1 MERESLEMDVVF
13 VGAGPANLSGALHLS
28 RLIAEHNSGIESGQR
43 EGKSLGE
50 TQIAVIEKGSAV
62 GAHCLSGAVMDP
74 RGLAELIPDFKEQ
87 GAPLEAE
94 VKEDF
99 FYYLTKGRAVR
110 SPINPPPLNNHG
122 YYIVSL
128 NRLTAWLGEKC
139 EEAGVNIFPEF
150 PGADLLFDENDRV
163 LGVRT
168 GDKGI
173 DKEGKQ
179 KPNFEAGVDL
189 LAKVTV
195 LGEGV
200 RGSLTKKLVRRLGLD
215 EGREPQ
221 VYSLGVKELWELPDD
236 RYPAGRVTHTLGFPS
251 DQWTYGGGWIYGMQN
266 RVLNIGYVTGLDYR
280 DPLIDP
286 HAEFQKYKTHPFI
299 AQLLAG
305 GKMIRYGA
313 KAIAAGGLHAMPRMY
328 SDGVLIVGDSAGFL
342 NAARLKG
349 IHSAIKSGMLAAET
363 IFEALVADN
372 FSAAQLGSFE
382 ARVKDSWITPELRRY
397 RNFHAGFRHG
407 RWLGMANAGLQ
418 YITGGRA
425 WGILDREHQEP
436 GHEAMQKLS
445 AYGYHG
451 NGAVA
456 PRYKELRFDKQITF
470 DKVTDVYHA
479 AVGHDEDQPAH
490 LHVLDTN
497 ICATRCAE
505 EYGNPCQRFCPA
517 AVYEMVEV
525 AGTHGVKSEPPAS
538 AGGSSGNPT
547 NRGPQAGSRL
557 GLADREGA
565 DAKPRR
571 QLQINF
577 SNCVHCKTCD
587 IMDPYQIINWVT
599 PEGGGGPDYV
609 GM

>member
-28 RLIAEHNSGIESGQR
+28 RLIAHHNAACESGAR

-50 TQIAVIEKGSAV
+50 IQIAVIEKGASV
-62 GAHCLSGAVMDP
+62 GAHILSGAVMDP
-74 RGLAELIPDFKEQ
+74 RGLAELIPDFVEQ
-87 GAPLEAE
+87 GAPLESP
-94 VKEDF
+94 VNDDQF
-99 FYYLTKGRAVR
+99 LYLTRNRAIR

-150 PGADLLFDENDRV
+150 PGADLLYDENDRV

-173 DKEGKQ
+173 DKEGKP
-179 KPNFEAGVDL
+179 KANFEPGIDL

-286 HAEFQKYKTHPFI
+286 HAEFQKYKTHPFV
-299 AQLLAG
+299 AKLLKG

-313 KAIAAGGLHAMPRMY
+313 KAIAAGGWNAMPRMY

-363 IFEALVADN
+363 IFEALLAED
-372 FSAAQLGSFE
+372 FSAVKLQPFE
-382 ARVKDSWITPELRRY
+382 ARVKESWIASELRRY

-425 WGILDREHQEP
+425 WGIFDRDHQEP
-436 GHEAMQKLS
+436 GHEAMRKLS
-445 AYGYHG
+445 SFSY
-451 NGAVA
+451 NGESP
-456 PRYKELRFDKQITF
+456 PRYKDLRFDKQLTF

-490 LHVLDTN
+490 LHVLDKN

-517 AVYEMVEV
+517 AVYEMVDV
-525 AGTHGVKSEPPAS
+525 AQAVSLRSAAFAS
-538 AGGSSGNPT
+538 AV
-547 NRGPQAGSRL
+547 
-557 GLADREGA
+557 
-565 DAKPRR
+565 PRR
-571 QLQINF
+571 QLQINL

>member
-13 VGAGPANLSGALHLS
+13 VGAGPANLAGAFHLA
-28 RLIAEHNSGIESGQR
+28 RLVKEHNEVRVGQGT
-43 EGKSLGE
+43 EKPLGE
-50 TQIAVIEKGSAV
+50 IQIAVIEKGSSI
-62 GAHCLSGAVMDP
+62 GAHILSGAVMDP
-74 RGLAELIPDFKEQ
+74 RGLAELIPDFVEQ
-87 GAPLEAE
+87 GAPLESP
-94 VKEDF
+94 VKEDQF
-99 FYYLTKGRAVR
+99 LYLTPKHAIR

-150 PGADLLFDENDRV
+150 PGAEMLYDADDRV
-163 LGVRT
+163 VGVRT

-173 DKEGKQ
+173 DKEGKR
-179 KPNFEAGVDL
+179 KANFEPGVDL

-200 RGSLTKKLVRRLGLD
+200 RGSLTKKLIQRLGLD

-266 RVLNIGYVTGLDYR
+266 RVLNLGYVTGLDYR

-286 HAEFQKYKTHPFI
+286 HSEFQRFKTHP
-299 AQLLAG
+299 LLAKLLDG

-313 KAIAAGGLHAMPRMY
+313 KAIAAGGWHAMPKMY
-328 SDGVLIVGDSAGFL
+328 ADGVLIVGDSAGFL

-363 IFEALVADN
+363 IFEALLSED
-372 FSAAQLGSFE
+372 FSASTLESYE
-382 ARVKDSWITPELRRY
+382 RRVKESWITPELRRY

-425 WGILDREHQEP
+425 WGILDRDHQEP
-436 GHEAMQKLS
+436 GHEALRKLS
-445 AYGYHG
+445 AYGYQG
-451 NGAVA
+451 DNAA
-456 PRYKELRFDKQITF
+456 QRYQDLRFDNKLTF
-470 DKVTDVYHA
+470 NKVTDVYHA
-479 AVGHDEDQPAH
+479 AVAHDEDQPVH

-517 AVYEMVEV
+517 AVYEMVEMSAPSAV
-525 AGTHGVKSEPPAS
+525 AGGH
-538 AGGSSGNPT
+538 SS
-547 NRGPQAGSRL
+547 
-557 GLADREGA
+557 
-565 DAKPRR
+565 RR

-599 PEGGGGPDYV
+599 PEGGGGPVYK

>member
-1 MERESLEMDVVF
+1 
-13 VGAGPANLSGALHLS
+13 
-28 RLIAEHNSGIESGQR
+28 
-43 EGKSLGE
+43 
-50 TQIAVIEKGSAV
+50 
-62 GAHCLSGAVMDP
+62 
-74 RGLAELIPDFKEQ
+74 
-87 GAPLEAE
+87 
-94 VKEDF
+94 
-99 FYYLTKGRAVR
+99 
-110 SPINPPPLNNHG
+110 
-122 YYIVSL
+122 
-128 NRLTAWLGEKC
+128 
-139 EEAGVNIFPEF
+139 
-150 PGADLLFDENDRV
+150 
-163 LGVRT
+163 
-168 GDKGI
+168 
-173 DKEGKQ
+173 
-179 KPNFEAGVDL
+179 
-189 LAKVTV
+189 

-200 RGSLTKKLVRRLGLD
+200 RGSLTKKLIRRLGLD

-286 HAEFQKYKTHPFI
+286 HAEFQKFKTHPFI
-299 AQLLAG
+299 AKLLEG

-313 KAIAAGGLHAMPRMY
+313 KAIAAGGWNAMPRMY
-328 SDGVLIVGDSAGFL
+328 SDGVLIVGDSAGLL

-363 IFEALVADN
+363 IFEALVSADYS
-372 FSAAQLGSFE
+372 SATLQAFE
-382 ARVKDSWITPELRRY
+382 ARVKDSWIASELRRY

-425 WGILDREHQEP
+425 WGVLDRDHQEP
-436 GHEAMQKLS
+436 GHEAMQKRS
-445 AYGYHG
+445 VSSNG
-451 NGAVA
+451 NGSSL
-456 PRYKELRFDKQITF
+456 RYKELRFDKQLTF

-497 ICATRCAE
+497 ICSTRCAE

-525 AGTHGVKSEPPAS
+525 VTHVSDVQSDVADAHG
-538 AGGSSGNPT
+538 GNPIV
-547 NRGPQAGSRL
+547 
-557 GLADREGA
+557 REGA
-565 DAKPRR
+565 KVPRR